1 MAVVPDQSIDFL
13 YDFRQISSLTLQILL
28 QRLKLVHHVYKFL
41 VFTLGCV
48 FLLPRVILFVAI
60 LGVVAVEELEF
71 VLEFSLDSL
80 LNSVRILFAIPRY
93 LSLQLLVVD

>member
-1 MAVVPDQSIDFL
+1 MAVVPDQSIDLF
-13 YDFRQISSLTLQILL
+13 YDMSQCFSLILEIRL

-41 VFTLGCV
+41 VFLLGCV
-48 FLLPRVILFVAI
+48 FLLLRVILFVAI
-60 LGVVAVEELEF
+60 LGVVAVEELEL

-93 LSLQLLVVD
+93 LLLQLLVVD